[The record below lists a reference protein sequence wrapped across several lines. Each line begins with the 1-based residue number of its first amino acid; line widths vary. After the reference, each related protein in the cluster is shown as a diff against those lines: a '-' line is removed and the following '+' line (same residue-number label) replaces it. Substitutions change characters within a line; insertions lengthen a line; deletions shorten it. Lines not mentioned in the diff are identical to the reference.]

1 MKSFKGALGQ
11 CWFLTQPGHM
21 LLVQNED
28 ALETSMFGG
37 FLFVCFQGNAS
48 LLVLEVFLRE
58 SDQGTLT
65 GTLALSCFLFLFFS
79 NVFSLFFSFKVLLK
93 YH

>member
-11 CWFLTQPGHM
+11 CWFLTYPGHM

-28 ALETSMFGG
+28 ALETSMFWG

-48 LLVLEVFLRE
+48 LLVPELFLRE

-65 GTLALSCFLFLFFS
+65 GTLALNLFFLIFFLF
-79 NVFSLFFSFKVLLK
+79 FFSFKVLLK